1 MVWFPT
7 RKMSSC
13 APGTSR
19 RRDRRR
25 SQSLRQ
31 RGRSGLG
38 SWETLGLG
46 MGEALA
52 VAESLEARAMMAADL
67 TVDID
72 DAHVWYAP
80 GTEVTYRVRVANVGD
95 ATATDATVSTTLA
108 AKISSVT
115 WTAAYSAA
123 GASGPVSGSGNLANA
138 KITLAAGKSVEFEIV
153 GTVAADAT
161 GNLVSGASVTLGS
174 ETETDTDTDTR
185 APKSIVITHDAGWNS
200 TSLVRVIDPAD
211 DTVRASFQAYEDA
224 TLRGGLQA
232 VVVDIDNDG
241 RDEIVTAPGRGRVAE
256 IRVFKSNDA
265 GTAYTEDASYRTTPF
280 GAGWKGGVSLAAGDF
295 NGDGRVD
302 LAAAKATGDGEIRI
316 FNGQVGGDPIAESY
330 RTLRPFGANHLG
342 GASLAAA
349 DLGTFSNGTTV
360 DAGKQDGR
368 AELIVGSGPTV
379 APLVRVYDTS
389 AATPVVI
396 DTIRPFS
403 TSFFGGVSVA
413 AARVNAD
420 GIPDIIISSGRR
432 GNSATEIYDGKVGA
446 ATNTRL
452 KQYEAFAALGRTSA
466 AGSAQAIDRDG
477 DGKLDTIYSVQ
488 GTGGTGSLTKIALTS
503 TGVTRS
509 TVAGVSG
516 ALNVAATG
524 VRANP
529 DFITTASGLRYVDLK
544 VGSGATAAATN
555 SVKVTYAGTFLNA
568 VSGRAILIKPG
579 SPTKTG
585 TLVSRLAGEQFD
597 SGTRTFAISGLIQGW
612 IEGIPGMRV
621 GGRRQLIVPANLGYG
636 TNGSGDYTPG
646 TTDIPPNA
654 DLVFDIELL
663 EVT

>member
-1 MVWFPT
+1 MPWSPF
-7 RKMSSC
+7 RRAFDRS
-13 APGTSR
+13 AR
-19 RRDRRR
+19 RRRARSLKRRGGA
-25 SQSLRQ
+25 S
-31 RGRSGLG
+31 SGLAR
-38 SWETLGLG
+38 WETLGFGLG
-46 MGEALA
+46 DALLA
-52 VAESLEARAMMAADL
+52 TESLEARAMMAADL
-67 TVDID
+67 TIDID
-72 DAHVWYAP
+72 DGSAWYSA
-80 GTEVTYRVRVANVGD
+80 GTEVTYRVGVVNIGN
-95 ATATDATVSTTLA
+95 ATATNALVSTSLA
-108 AKISSVT
+108 TKLSSIT
-115 WTAAYSAA
+115 WTAAYSSS
-123 GASGPVSGSGNLANA
+123 GASGATSGSGNLANA
-138 KITLAAGKSVEFEIV
+138 KITLEAGKRVDFEIV

-161 GNLVSGASVTLGS
+161 GNLVSGATVTLGS
-174 ETETDTDTDTR
+174 ETESDTDTDTR

-200 TSLVRVIDPAD
+200 TPLVRVIDPVD

-232 VVVDIDNDG
+232 VVVDLDNDG

-316 FNGQVGGDPIAESY
+316 FHGQAGADPIADAF
-330 RTLRPFGANHLG
+330 RTIRPFSANFLG
-342 GASLAAA
+342 GATLAAA
-349 DLGTFSNGTTV
+349 DLGTFSDGTTV
-360 DAGKQDGR
+360 NAGKQDGR

-379 APLVRVYDTS
+379 APVVRVYDTS
-389 AATPVVI
+389 AATPIVI

-403 TSFFGGVSVA
+403 PALLGGVAVA
-413 AARVNAD
+413 AARVNTD

-432 GNSATEIYDGKVGA
+432 GNSATEIYDGKIGA
-446 ATNTRL
+446 ATNARL
-452 KQYEAFAALGRTSA
+452 KQYEAFAALGRTSSP
-466 AGSAQAIDRDG
+466 GSAQAIDQDG

-488 GTGGTGSLTKIALTS
+488 GAGGTGSLTKITLTNS
-503 TGVTRS
+503 GVTRS

-516 ALNVAATG
+516 PLNVAATG

-529 DFITTASGLRYVDLK
+529 DLITTASGLRYVDLK
-544 VGSGATAAATN
+544 VGTGAVAAASS
-555 SVKVTYAGTFLNA
+555 SVRVTYAGTYLNA
-568 VSGRAILIKPG
+568 VQGRAILRSG
-579 SPTKTG
+579 SSTKTG
-585 TLVSRLAGEQFD
+585 TLVSRSAGEQFD
-597 SGTRTFAISGLIQGW
+597 SGTQTFPISGLIQGW

-636 TNGSGDYTPG
+636 ANGSGNFALG
-646 TTDIPPNA
+646 TTSIPPNA

>member
-1 MVWFPT
+1 MPKSPF
-7 RKMSSC
+7 
-13 APGTSR
+13 R
-19 RRDRRR
+19 RAFDQSARRRR
-25 SQSLRQ
+25 SRAGK
-31 RGRSGLG
+31 RGGRPSSGLG
-38 SWETLGLG
+38 RWETLGFGLG
-46 MGEALA
+46 DALLA
-52 VAESLEARAMMAADL
+52 TESLEARAMMAADL
-67 TVDID
+67 TIDID
-72 DAHVWYAP
+72 DGYLWYAP
-80 GTEVTYRVRVANVGD
+80 GSEVTYRVGVVNTGD
-95 ATATDATVSTTLA
+95 ATATNALVSTSLA
-108 AKISSVT
+108 TKFSSIT
-115 WTAAYSAA
+115 WTAAYSSS
-123 GASGPVSGSGNLANA
+123 GASGATSGSGNLANA
-138 KITLAAGKSVEFEIV
+138 KITLEAGKRVDFEIV
-153 GTVAADAT
+153 GTVAADAS
-161 GNLVSGASVTLGS
+161 GDLVSGATVTLGS
-174 ETETDTDTDTR
+174 ETETDTDTDRR
-185 APKSIVITHDAGWNS
+185 APKSIVVTDDAGWNG
-200 TSLVRVIDPAD
+200 TPLVRVIDPAT

-232 VVVDIDNDG
+232 VVVDLDNDG
-241 RDEIVTAPGRGRVAE
+241 RDEIVIAPGRGRIAE
-256 IRVFKSNDA
+256 IRVFESNDS
-265 GTAYTEDASYRTTPF
+265 GTAYTEDTSYRTTPF
-280 GAGWKGGVSLAAGDF
+280 GVGWKGGLSLAAGDF

-316 FNGQVGGDPIAESY
+316 FNGQPGADPIADTFRSI
-330 RTLRPFGANHLG
+330 RPLAANFLG

-360 DAGKQDGR
+360 NAGKQDGR

-379 APLVRVYDTS
+379 APVVRVYDTS

-403 TSFFGGVSVA
+403 PALLGGVAVA

-446 ATNTRL
+446 AANARL
-452 KQYEAFAALGRTSA
+452 KQYEAFAALGRTSS

-488 GTGGTGSLTKIALTS
+488 GAGGTGSLTKITLTN

-509 TVAGVSG
+509 AVAGLSG
-516 ALNVAATG
+516 PLNVAATG

-529 DFITTASGLRYVDLK
+529 DLITTASGLRYLDLK
-544 VGSGATAAATN
+544 VGTGAVAAATS
-555 SVKVTYAGTFLNA
+555 SVRVTYAGTYLNA
-568 VSGRAILIKPG
+568 VEGRAILRQG
-579 SPTKTG
+579 SSTKTG
-585 TLVSRLAGEQFD
+585 TLVSRSAGEQFD
-597 SGTRTFAISGLIQGW
+597 SGTQTFPISGLIQGW

-636 TNGSGDYTPG
+636 ANGSGNFALG
-646 TTDIPPNA
+646 TTSIPPNA